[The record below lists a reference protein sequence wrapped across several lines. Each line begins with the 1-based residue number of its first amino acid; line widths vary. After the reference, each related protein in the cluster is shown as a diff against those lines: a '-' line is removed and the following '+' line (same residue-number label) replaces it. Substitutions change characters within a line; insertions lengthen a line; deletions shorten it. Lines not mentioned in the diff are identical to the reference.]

1 MDAIR
6 WVFILI
12 AVGTAA
18 AAALWF
24 GLSAPAKA
32 PVAEAP
38 PPAVAAL
45 PLKLPPP
52 AASAASGAGV
62 ASAPPAKATPA
73 PAPVVAAKPV
83 APRIGSEGYGP
94 HIDRALAGGDAAA
107 AWEAMQWLQLC
118 ASNADRRNSFE
129 QVRSMGVSP
138 EMMTQLMQ
146 EADAEGRR
154 CQTLTPQHQAMLGEL
169 ALRAMRGGMR
179 EAAAKYAGVT
189 QPGTLA
195 PELRQEVL
203 DTMRRD
209 ARSGHAGSLF
219 DAAVAPD
226 AWGLDD
232 SEKLGYLFAYGELT
246 GKQGQDLV
254 MQLMQQKVI
263 RLKALPTPEQLA
275 AAKTAGQ
282 QIINTLRAKP

>member
-24 GLSAPAKA
+24 GLSAPAK
-32 PVAEAP
+32 PPPAEAP
-38 PPAVAAL
+38 TPTVAAL
-45 PLKLPPP
+45 PLKPPPP
-52 AASAASGAGV
+52 ATPAASRAAV
-62 ASAPPAKATPA
+62 AAPPAKATAATA
-73 PAPVVAAKPV
+73 PATKPA

-94 HIDRALAGGDAAA
+94 HIDRAMAGGDAAA

-129 QVRSMGVSP
+129 QVRGMGVSP

-146 EADAEGRR
+146 EADAEARR
-154 CQTLTPQHQAMLGEL
+154 CQTITPQHQAMLGDL

-195 PELRQEVL
+195 PELRHEVL

-219 DAAVAPD
+219 DAVIAPD

-232 SEKLGYLFAYGELT
+232 AEKLGYLFAYGELT

-254 MQLMQQKVI
+254 TQLMQQKLI
-263 RLKALPTPEQLA
+263 RLKAMPTPEQLA

-282 QIINTLRAKP
+282 QIIATLRTKP